1 MMDYSRA
8 SDVPCGGLKFM
19 CEIGGKMLCAVVNPY
34 LSRNSSTGQLLDPLI
49 TKVLHQHSLH
59 PVLLLCKC
67 SSLEGIQNN
76 YGHKNHSEAE
86 IERFSTTR
94 AMFFLGLPQEKILF
108 TSETFLTGI
117 RRLSCHF
124 FSLAKLASERKWV
137 LVKLS
142 RLTLL

>member
-1 MMDYSRA
+1 MMDYFKA
-8 SDVPCGGLKFM
+8 SGVPCGGLKFM
-19 CEIGGKMLCAVVNPY
+19 CEIGGKMLCVVVNPY
-34 LSRNSSTGQLLDPLI
+34 LSRNSSTGRLLDPLI

-76 YGHKNHSEAE
+76 YGPKNHSEAE

-108 TSETFLTGI
+108 TSETFLTGF

-124 FSLAKLASERKWV
+124 FSLAKLASEHKWV

>member
-1 MMDYSRA
+1 MMDYSKA

-49 TKVLHQHSLH
+49 TKVLH

-67 SSLEGIQNN
+67 SSLEGIQNS
-76 YGHKNHSEAE
+76 YGPKNHSEAE